1 MKAVDTSGE
10 TEKEERGDQ
19 EGKENEKEV
28 VANDADVI
36 ESLAQKILVK
46 FLPLLFSVL
55 QNSNH
60 Y

>member
-10 TEKEERGDQ
+10 TEKEEKGDQ

-46 FLPLLFSVL
+46 FLSSF
-55 QNSNH
+55 
-60 Y
+60 